1 MNQTI
6 SNLARVDTTWH
17 PINRKDHRIITHNDY
32 DVLVTEPTAVYC
44 DNSLVA
50 IYLPTGVWPQK
61 DVDELFVSLEELYF
75 YFDPQRRTAGLSAAT
90 QTFGWVPRRASRH
103 DFCHIAAL
111 ATSYPDLHERL
122 CELGK
127 YASQIYSEF
136 VPHVYQQHLETVTA
150 KMDKRHLVS
159 GVYTS
164 GVVNKNSV
172 LGGHT
177 DAGNV
182 PKTWNSQLTIKKDIE
197 DSYLVMPE
205 LRVAL
210 EVADGS
216 MALFEAQSVWHG
228 VTPVLKTRKTAVR
241 YSVVWFSTQ
250 ALKDCLPRDEEIA
263 RIQRKKTER
272 EWKRA
277 GLWTTE

>member
-17 PINRKDHRIITHNDY
+17 PINRKDHRVITHNDY
-32 DVLVTEPTAVYC
+32 DVLITEPTVVYC
-44 DNSLVA
+44 DGSLVA
-50 IYLPTGVWPQK
+50 VYLPNGVWQK
-61 DVDELFVSLEELYF
+61 SDLDELLFSLEELYF
-75 YFDPQRRTAGLSAAT
+75 YVDPQRRTAGLSAAT
-90 QTFGWVPRRASRH
+90 QTFGSVPRRAIRT

-111 ATSYPDLHERL
+111 ANSHPELHERL

-127 YASQIYSEF
+127 YASDIYARF
-136 VPHVYQQHLETVTA
+136 VPDVWQQHLETVTA
-150 KMDKRHLVS
+150 TMEKKHLVS
-159 GVYTS
+159 GVYTG
-164 GVVNKNSV
+164 GVVNKNSA

-182 PKTWNSQLTIKKDIE
+182 AKTWNSQLTIKKDIE

-205 LRVAL
+205 FRVAL

-228 VTPVLKTRKTAVR
+228 VTPVLKTRKNSVR
-241 YSVVWFSTQ
+241 YSVVWYSTQ
-250 ALKDCLPRDEEIA
+250 ALKNCLPRDEEIQ

-272 EWKRA
+272 EWRRA
-277 GLWTTE
+277 GLI